1 MSIIVG
7 ISNRQHLMT
16 KNNIIFYFMPI
27 TRLAMLVLV
36 TQSCLTVC
44 DPMDCSPPGSSVHEI
59 FSRQGCWSV
68 LPFPSPGDL
77 PNPGIEA
84 RSPALQADSLPTEL
98 QWKPQVAIDPLI
110 SVLSEYLFITFYNCI
125 QSLLKIDMF
134 ASF

>member
-1 MSIIVG
+1 MSIIIG

-59 FSRQGCWSV
+59 FSRQGYWSV

>member
-59 FSRQGCWSV
+59 FSRQGYWSV

-98 QWKPQVAIDPLI
+98 QWKPQLAIDPLI

>member
-16 KNNIIFYFMPI
+16 KNNIMFDFMPI

-59 FSRQGCWSV
+59 FSRQGYWSV

-98 QWKPQVAIDPLI
+98 QWKPQLAIDPLI

>member
-44 DPMDCSPPGSSVHEI
+44 DPMDCSPPGSSV
-59 FSRQGCWSV
+59 
-68 LPFPSPGDL
+68 
-77 PNPGIEA
+77 NGI
-84 RSPALQADSLPTEL
+84 LQAR
-98 QWKPQVAIDPLI
+98 I
-110 SVLSEYLFITFYNCI
+110 
-125 QSLLKIDMF
+125 LKWG
-134 ASF
+134 AP

>member
-59 FSRQGCWSV
+59 FSRQGYWSV

-77 PNPGIEA
+77 PNPGIELTYLA
-84 RSPALQADSLPTEL
+84 RQAGSLP
-98 QWKPQVAIDPLI
+98 LI
-110 SVLSEYLFITFYNCI
+110 HLGSPH
-125 QSLLKIDMF
+125 
-134 ASF
+134 

>member
-59 FSRQGCWSV
+59 FSRQGYWSV

-84 RSPALQADSLPTEL
+84 RSPALQADQLSHKGSPRILE
-98 QWKPQVAIDPLI
+98 WVAYPFSRGSSRPRDRIGV
-110 SVLSEYLFITFYNCI
+110 SCI
-125 QSLLKIDMF
+125 AGGF
-134 ASF
+134 FTN

>member
-59 FSRQGCWSV
+59 FSRQGYWSV

-77 PNPGIEA
+77 PNPGIEP

-98 QWKPQVAIDPLI
+98 QWKPQLAIDPLI

>member
-44 DPMDCSPPGSSVHEI
+44 DPMDCSPPGSSVH
-59 FSRQGCWSV
+59 
-68 LPFPSPGDL
+68 
-77 PNPGIEA
+77 
-84 RSPALQADSLPTEL
+84 
-98 QWKPQVAIDPLI
+98 
-110 SVLSEYLFITFYNCI
+110 
-125 QSLLKIDMF
+125 
-134 ASF
+134 